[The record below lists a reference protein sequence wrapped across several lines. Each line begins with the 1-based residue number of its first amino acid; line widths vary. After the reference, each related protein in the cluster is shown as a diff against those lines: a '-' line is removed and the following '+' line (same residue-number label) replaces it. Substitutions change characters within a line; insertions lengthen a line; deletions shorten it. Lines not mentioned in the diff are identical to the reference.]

1 MIRLNKKEKQTMG
14 ARLKAAR
21 DVAGLGLRDV
31 ACKLGTSTSTVQG
44 WEEGAFPG
52 PAFRAQ
58 LAELYGRP
66 QEVLFAEYFTRLA
79 RLEALLETAV

>member
-1 MIRLNKKEKQTMG
+1 MIRLTKKEKQAMG
-14 ARLKAAR
+14 RRLKAAR

-31 ACKLGTSTSTVQG
+31 VCKLGTSTSTVQG

-58 LAELYGRP
+58 LAQLYGRP
-66 QEVLFAEYFTRLA
+66 QELLWTEYYAHIEAA
-79 RLEALLETAV
+79 RALLEATA